1 VYREP
6 SVYDNVSVAQL
17 LARGSAK
24 WTHYG
29 DDVLAAW
36 VAEMDFLLA
45 PPIQEALRAAVD
57 RGCAGYPD
65 ATRSG
70 LPEAVAAWLAEL
82 GVHVAPEQVQ
92 TLPDVLKGLELG
104 IDVFSPPGSAV
115 IVPTPAYPPFFSVS
129 KLLGRPILEAPMRND
144 QGCPHLDLDGIDR
157 AFAAGGK
164 TLILCNPHNPLGR
177 LFSGDELRALAEIV
191 ERHGGRVVAD
201 EVHGPLTYPGEIF
214 TPYAAASPLA
224 ASHSLTLLS
233 ASKGWNVPGLKCAQ
247 LVLTQPADLARWR
260 EMSPLRSHG
269 ASILGILANRV
280 AYEAGRPWL
289 ADTLTYLDGNRRRL
303 SDLLAIHLPTVG
315 YRMPEATYL
324 AWLDCRRLGLEN
336 PATFFLEQAKVA
348 VSDGAAFGAP
358 GQGFV
363 RLNFATSAALLER
376 IVTAMAAA
384 VATRRTAPRSL
395 AMS

>member
-1 VYREP
+1 MYLES
-6 SVYDNVSVAQL
+6 SVYDNVSIAQM

-36 VAEMDFLLA
+36 VAEMDFPLA
-45 PPIQEALRAAVD
+45 PPIQEALRAAVE
-57 RGCAGYPD
+57 RGCTGYPESS
-65 ATRSG
+65 RSG

-115 IVPTPAYPPFFSVS
+115 IVPTPAYPPFFSVP
-129 KLLGRPILEAPMRND
+129 KLLDRPILEVPMRAEA
-144 QGCPHLDLDGIDR
+144 GCPRLDLDGIDS

-177 LFSGDELRALAEIV
+177 LFSGEELRALAGVV
-191 ERHGGRVVAD
+191 ERHSGRVVAD
-201 EVHGPLTYPGEIF
+201 EVHGPLTYPGETF
-214 TPYAAASPLA
+214 TPYAAASPMA
-224 ASHSLTLLS
+224 AGHSLTLLS

-247 LVLTQPADLARWR
+247 LVLTQPADLERWR
-260 EMSPLRSHG
+260 EVSPLRSHG

-289 ADTLTYLDGNRRRL
+289 ADTLTYLDSNRRRL
-303 SDLLAIHLPTVG
+303 GELLATHLPTVG

-324 AWLDCRRLGLEN
+324 AWLDCRPLGLAN
-336 PATFFLEQAKVA
+336 PAAFFLEKAKVA
-348 VSDGAAFGAP
+348 VSDGADFGEP
-358 GQGFV
+358 GKGFV

-376 IVTAMAAA
+376 IVTAMGAA
-384 VATRRTAPRSL
+384 VATGRTVPRS
-395 AMS
+395 